1 MPISERIKDIGL
13 NKIDIGIDNE
23 RVSSDDNNRDHPRV
37 SRLLREHIIMDF
49 NHSKRK

>member
-1 MPISERIKDIGL
+1 MPILERKKGIGL
-13 NKIDIGIDNE
+13 DKMTIGIDNE